1 MPVWER
7 YNGGSTVVA
16 VGDHVNT
23 EVFHNFQA
31 DENFE
36 ASDVVGVDGIL
47 TVITDTDDMCGIRL
61 LVEPEGVLTAALN
74 EDQPQPHSREV
85 WYSFFAA
92 RGPMVFR
99 LRSKK
104 TVPPEHKLWIQ
115 VWKAQ
120 SATSTAIRWGLH
132 VLWVVKH

>member
-7 YNGGSTVVA
+7 YDGTQTLVGVGS
-16 VGDHVNT
+16 HINT
-23 EVFHNFQA
+23 SIFHNLQG

-36 ASDVVGVDGIL
+36 ASDVVAVDGIL
-47 TVITDTDDMCGIRL
+47 TVITDTDDLCGVRL
-61 LVEPEGVLTAALN
+61 LVESELIVTGDLN
-74 EDQPQPHSREV
+74 EDVPQPHSQEV
-85 WYSFFAA
+85 YYSWFVA

-99 LRSKK
+99 MRSKK

-120 SATSTAIRWGLH
+120 GGNSTVLNWGLH

>member
-7 YNGGSTVVA
+7 YHGGDTLVA
-16 VGDHVNT
+16 EETHINT
-23 EVFHNFQA
+23 ELFANAQA

-47 TVITDTDDMCGIRL
+47 TVLTDTDDLCGVRL
-61 LVEPEGVLTAALN
+61 LVVPEEMLTATMDEN
-74 EDQPQPHSREV
+74 VPQPHNRMI
-85 WYSFFAA
+85 WYSWFAS

-104 TVPPEHKLWIQ
+104 TIPPEHKLWIQ
-115 VWKAQ
+115 TWKA
-120 SATSTAIRWGLH
+120 SGTTSTVLRYGLH

>member
-7 YNGGSTVVA
+7 YDGTVSLGA
-16 VGDHVNT
+16 VGTHANA
-23 EVFHNFQA
+23 EIFANAQA

-47 TVITDTDDMCGIRL
+47 TLITDTDDLCGLRL
-61 LVEPEGVLTAALN
+61 IVAPEEMVTGDIT
-74 EDQPQPHSREV
+74 EDIPQPHSRMI
-85 WYSFFAA
+85 WYSWFAA

-104 TVPPEHKLWIQ
+104 TVPPEHKLW
-115 VWKAQ
+115 VNMWKARGT
-120 SATSTAIRWGLH
+120 ATTNLNWGLH